1 MSVVFTG
8 TVPSDQYGFVTFL
21 KNNALRIRSSKARYT
36 GIVSVFNKFNEAVNN
51 NGRQTPPAGSGI
63 DAFEFWCPDRRPA
76 GQNIAMRITPA
87 IEAFSPSNVVNGFV
101 RPTVT
106 ANAWCAAFGDKMPRL
121 SFCWDVPQRIGR
133 IRLFFD
139 TDYDHALESVQ
150 MGHPERVIPFCVQG
164 YRILDGHGNVVCE
177 CTDNHQ
183 TINDIR
189 LKETLETDRLAIVVE
204 HPSSEVAAA
213 LFQIHIEA

>member
-1 MSVVFTG
+1 MGTCKLSVVFTG

-133 IRLFFD
+133 IRLFSIRTTITLWNRCKWGIPSESFPLCTRLQD
-139 TDYDHALESVQ
+139 SGRSRQCRMRMYRQPPDHQ
-150 MGHPERVIPFCVQG
+150 
-164 YRILDGHGNVVCE
+164 
-177 CTDNHQ
+177 
-183 TINDIR
+183 
-189 LKETLETDRLAIVVE
+189 
-204 HPSSEVAAA
+204 
-213 LFQIHIEA
+213 

>member
-1 MSVVFTG
+1 MPLDDAAAQLLPLNAAVRYRFEIEVEACEATVLEAELRYAAKPFNYTPDMTAERVRIPVETGTCKLSVVFTG

-106 ANAWCAAFGDKMPRL
+106 ANAW
-121 SFCWDVPQRIGR
+121 
-133 IRLFFD
+133 
-139 TDYDHALESVQ
+139 
-150 MGHPERVIPFCVQG
+150 
-164 YRILDGHGNVVCE
+164 
-177 CTDNHQ
+177 
-183 TINDIR
+183 
-189 LKETLETDRLAIVVE
+189 
-204 HPSSEVAAA
+204 
-213 LFQIHIEA
+213 

>member
-1 MSVVFTG
+1 MHCA
-8 TVPSDQYGFVTFL
+8 FVRA
-21 KNNALRIRSSKARYT
+21 KPRYT